1 MVSVVAIVLA
11 FALSVVSSV
20 APLVLSSPQDAV
32 TLDGSKHPELFPE
45 WFIWEQILQSLP
57 QSVSTSEPQHALQL
71 PSIDVRLGISKDEMA
86 ILVNEARLFQQSKE
100 LLRKQLKEV
109 RATLLAQGKSE
120 HQIRSAT
127 KDVNLQYRY
136 RILDSRGRL
145 YQTLSPA
152 SLEGF
157 RKEINHR
164 LKGTT
169 VHLRGYA
176 ATYFKLPW

>member
-1 MVSVVAIVLA
+1 MVSIAILLA
-11 FALSVVSSV
+11 SVLSVVSSFP
-20 APLVLSSPQDAV
+20 PLVLSSPQEAKI
-32 TLDGSKHPELFPE
+32 LDGSKHPELFPE
-45 WFIWEQILQSLP
+45 WFIWERVLQSLP
-57 QSVSTSEPQHALQL
+57 LSVSTGEPQRALQV
-71 PSIDVRLGISKDEMA
+71 PPIDVRLGLSKDEMV
-86 ILVNEARLFQQSKE
+86 ILVKEAQLFQQSKE

-120 HQIRSAT
+120 DQIRSAT

-152 SLEGF
+152 SLEEL
-157 RKEINHR
+157 RKETNHR

-169 VHLRGYA
+169 VHLRGYV
-176 ATYFKLPW
+176 ATYFNLPW